1 MANVTKRIENDTLY
15 LELVGRVDTS
25 NADQIEQS
33 IQKIR
38 TENPTA
44 NCVLDAEKLEFI
56 SSAGLRIILRLLKE
70 LKQLKIINVNSEVYE
85 ILDMTGF
92 TDMLTVEKAFRKI
105 SIDGCELIARGGNG
119 AVYRYDAESIVKI
132 YHNGASLDEIRLEKE
147 LCRKVFIKGIN
158 TAIPYDVVKVGDS
171 YGSVAEMLSA
181 KSVAKIL
188 RTNPEKLDEC
198 MNIYT
203 DLLKKIH
210 STPVAVGEMPSM
222 KEIAVNWVEFLESY
236 LPKDLWTKLMDLVK
250 NISEPQF
257 MIHGDYHI
265 NNVMIQDG
273 EPLLID
279 MDTVA
284 YGHPIFEF
292 AAVYLGFVGYCETN
306 PSGVIDFYGVNYET
320 TTTLWKTLLEKYF
333 NGDKAKIQEVELK
346 AKVIGYAR
354 MLRRTIRRVGK
365 DTEEG
370 KLQIELCKKYLTELV
385 PLVDTLEF

>member
-1 MANVTKRIENDTLY
+1 MATVTKRIENDTLY
-15 LELVGRVDTS
+15 LELAGRVDTS

-33 IQKIR
+33 IQRIR
-38 TENPTA
+38 AESSAA
-44 NCVLDAEKLEFI
+44 NCIIDAEKLEFI

-70 LKQLKIINVNSEVYE
+70 LKQLKVINVNSDVYE

-105 SIDGCELIARGGNG
+105 SLDGCELIARGGNG
-119 AVYRYDAESIVKI
+119 AVYRYDAETIVKI
-132 YHNGASLDEIRLEKE
+132 YHNGASLDEIRQEKE

-188 RTNPEKLDEC
+188 KADIEKLDEC
-198 MNIYT
+198 MDIYT

-210 STPVAVGEMPSM
+210 SIPVSVGEMPSM
-222 KEIAVNWVEFLESY
+222 KEIAVNWFEFLESY
-236 LPKDLWTKLMDLVK
+236 LPTDLWTKLMDMIK
-250 NISEPQF
+250 KMPEPQF

-265 NNVMIQDG
+265 HNVMIQDG

-284 YGHPIFEF
+284 YGHPVFEF
-292 AAVYLGFVGYCETN
+292 AAVYLGYVGYCENN
-306 PSGVIDFYGVNYET
+306 PSGVLEFYGLPYET
-320 TTTLWKTLLEKYF
+320 TTKLWATLLEKYF
-333 NGDKAKIQEVELK
+333 NGDKAKMQEVELK
-346 AKVIGYAR
+346 AKIIGYAR
-354 MLRRTIRRVGK
+354 MLRRTVRRVGK

-370 KLQIELCKKYLTELV
+370 KGLIELCQKHLAELI
-385 PLVDTLEF
+385 PLVDSLDF

>member
-105 SIDGCELIARGGNG
+105 SLDGCELIARGGNG

-132 YHNGASLDEIRLEKE
+132 YHNGASLEEIRLEKE

-306 PSGVIDFYGVNYET
+306 PSGVIDFYGINYET

>member
-105 SIDGCELIARGGNG
+105 SLDGCELIARGGNG

-132 YHNGASLDEIRLEKE
+132 YHNGASLEEIRLEKE

>member
-1 MANVTKRIENDTLY
+1 MASVTKRIENDTLY
-15 LELVGRVDTS
+15 LELAGRVDTS
-25 NADQIEQS
+25 NAEQIEQS
-33 IQKIR
+33 IQRIR
-38 TENPTA
+38 GENPNA

-70 LKQLKIINVNSEVYE
+70 LKQLKVINVNSDVYE

-105 SIDGCELIARGGNG
+105 SLDGCELIARGGNG
-119 AVYRYDAESIVKI
+119 AVYRYDAETIVKI
-132 YHNGASLDEIRLEKE
+132 YHNGASLDEIRQEKE

-188 RTNPEKLDEC
+188 KADIEKLDEC
-198 MNIYT
+198 MDIYT

-210 STPVAVGEMPSM
+210 SIPVSVGEMPSM
-222 KEIAVNWVEFLESY
+222 KEIAVNWFEFLESY
-236 LPKDLWTKLMDLVK
+236 LPTDLWTKLMDMIK
-250 NISEPQF
+250 KMPEPQF

-265 NNVMIQDG
+265 HNVMIQDG

-284 YGHPIFEF
+284 YGHPVFEF
-292 AAVYLGFVGYCETN
+292 AAVYLGYVGYCENN
-306 PSGVIDFYGVNYET
+306 PSGVLEFYGLPYET
-320 TTTLWKTLLEKYF
+320 TTKLWATLLEKYF
-333 NGDKAKIQEVELK
+333 NGDKAKMQEVELK
-346 AKVIGYAR
+346 AKIIGYAR
-354 MLRRTIRRVGK
+354 MLRRTVRRVGK

-370 KLQIELCKKYLTELV
+370 KGLIELCQKHLAELI
-385 PLVDTLEF
+385 PLADSLDF

>member
-1 MANVTKRIENDTLY
+1 MASVTKRIGNDTLY
-15 LELVGRVDTS
+15 LELAGRVDTS
-25 NADQIEQS
+25 NADQVEQS
-33 IQKIR
+33 IQRIR
-38 TENPTA
+38 GENPTA
-44 NCVLDAEKLEFI
+44 NCVLDAENLEFI

-70 LKQLKIINVNSEVYE
+70 LKQLKVINVNSDVYE

-105 SIDGCELIARGGNG
+105 SLDGCELIARGGNG
-119 AVYRYDAESIVKI
+119 AVYRYDAETIVKI
-132 YHNGASLDEIRLEKE
+132 YHNGASLDEIRQEKE

-188 RTNPEKLDEC
+188 KADIEKLDEC
-198 MNIYT
+198 MDIYT

-210 STPVAVGEMPSM
+210 SIPVSVGEMPSM
-222 KEIAVNWVEFLESY
+222 KEIAVNWFEFLESY
-236 LPKDLWTKLMDLVK
+236 LPTDLWTKLMDMIK
-250 NISEPQF
+250 KMPEPQF

-265 NNVMIQDG
+265 HNVMIQDG

-284 YGHPIFEF
+284 YGHPVFEF
-292 AAVYLGFVGYCETN
+292 AAVYLGYVGYCENN
-306 PSGVIDFYGVNYET
+306 PSGVLEFYGLPYET
-320 TTTLWKTLLEKYF
+320 TTKLWATLLEKYF
-333 NGDKAKIQEVELK
+333 NGDKAKMQEVELK
-346 AKVIGYAR
+346 AKIIGYAR
-354 MLRRTIRRVGK
+354 MLRRTVRRVGK

-370 KLQIELCKKYLTELV
+370 KGLIELCQKHLAELI
-385 PLVDTLEF
+385 PLVDSLDF

>member
-1 MANVTKRIENDTLY
+1 MASVTKRIENDTLY
-15 LELVGRVDTS
+15 LELAGRVDTS

-33 IQKIR
+33 IQRIR
-38 TENPTA
+38 GENPNA
-44 NCVLDAEKLEFI
+44 NCIIDAEKLEFI

-70 LKQLKIINVNSEVYE
+70 LKQLKVINVNSDVYE

-105 SIDGCELIARGGNG
+105 SLDGCELIARGGNG
-119 AVYRYDAESIVKI
+119 AVYRYDAETIVKI
-132 YHNGASLDEIRLEKE
+132 YHNGASLDEIRQEKE

-188 RTNPEKLDEC
+188 KADIEKLDEC
-198 MNIYT
+198 MDIYT

-210 STPVAVGEMPSM
+210 SIPVSVGEMPSM
-222 KEIAVNWVEFLESY
+222 KEIAVNWFEFLESY
-236 LPKDLWTKLMDLVK
+236 LPTDLWTKLMDMIK
-250 NISEPQF
+250 KMPEPQF

-265 NNVMIQDG
+265 HNVMIQDG

-284 YGHPIFEF
+284 YGHPVFEF
-292 AAVYLGFVGYCETN
+292 AAVYLGYVGYCENN
-306 PSGVIDFYGVNYET
+306 PSGVLEFYGLPYET
-320 TTTLWKTLLEKYF
+320 TTKLWATLLEKYF
-333 NGDKAKIQEVELK
+333 NGDKAKMQEVELK
-346 AKVIGYAR
+346 AKIIGYAR
-354 MLRRTIRRVGK
+354 MLRRTVRRVGK

-370 KLQIELCKKYLTELV
+370 KGLIELCQKHLAELI
-385 PLVDTLEF
+385 PLVDSLDF

>member
-1 MANVTKRIENDTLY
+1 MASVTKRIENDTLY
-15 LELVGRVDTS
+15 LELAGRVDTS

-33 IQKIR
+33 IQRIR
-38 TENPTA
+38 GENPNA

-70 LKQLKIINVNSEVYE
+70 LKQLKVINVNSDVYE

-105 SIDGCELIARGGNG
+105 SLDGCELIARGGNG
-119 AVYRYDAESIVKI
+119 AVYRYDAETIVKI
-132 YHNGASLDEIRLEKE
+132 YHNGASLDEIRQEKE

-188 RTNPEKLDEC
+188 KADIEKLDEC
-198 MNIYT
+198 MDIYT

-210 STPVAVGEMPSM
+210 SIPVSVGEMPSM
-222 KEIAVNWVEFLESY
+222 KEIAVNWFEFLESY
-236 LPKDLWTKLMDLVK
+236 LPTDLWTKLMDMIK
-250 NISEPQF
+250 KMPEPQF

-265 NNVMIQDG
+265 HNVMIQDG

-284 YGHPIFEF
+284 YGHPVFEF
-292 AAVYLGFVGYCETN
+292 AAVYLGYVGYCENN
-306 PSGVIDFYGVNYET
+306 PSGVLEFYGLPYET
-320 TTTLWKTLLEKYF
+320 TTKLWATLLEKYF
-333 NGDKAKIQEVELK
+333 NGDKAKMQEVELK
-346 AKVIGYAR
+346 AKIIGYAR
-354 MLRRTIRRVGK
+354 MLRRTVRRVGK

-370 KLQIELCKKYLTELV
+370 KGLIELCQKHLAELI
-385 PLVDTLEF
+385 PLVDSLDF

>member
-1 MANVTKRIENDTLY
+1 MASVTKRIDNDTLY
-15 LELVGRVDTS
+15 LELAGRVDTS

-33 IQKIR
+33 IQRIR
-38 TENPTA
+38 AESSAA
-44 NCVLDAEKLEFI
+44 NCIIDAEKLEFI

-132 YHNGASLDEIRLEKE
+132 YHNGASLEEIRLEKE

>member
-1 MANVTKRIENDTLY
+1 MATVTKRIENDTLY
-15 LELVGRVDTS
+15 LELAGRVDTS

-33 IQKIR
+33 IQRIR
-38 TENPTA
+38 GENPTA

-70 LKQLKIINVNSEVYE
+70 LKQLKIINVNSDVYE

-105 SIDGCELIARGGNG
+105 SLDGCELIARGGNG
-119 AVYRYDAESIVKI
+119 AVYRYDAETIVKI
-132 YHNGASLDEIRLEKE
+132 YHNGASLDEIRQEKE

-188 RTNPEKLDEC
+188 KADIEKLDEC
-198 MNIYT
+198 MDIYT

-210 STPVAVGEMPSM
+210 SIPVSVGEMPSM
-222 KEIAVNWVEFLESY
+222 KEIAVNWFEFLESY
-236 LPKDLWTKLMDLVK
+236 LPTDLWTKLMDMIK
-250 NISEPQF
+250 KMPEPQF

-265 NNVMIQDG
+265 HNVMIQDG

-284 YGHPIFEF
+284 YGHPVFEF
-292 AAVYLGFVGYCETN
+292 AAVYLGYVGYCENN
-306 PSGVIDFYGVNYET
+306 PSGVLEFYGLPYET
-320 TTTLWKTLLEKYF
+320 TTKLWATLLEKYF
-333 NGDKAKIQEVELK
+333 NGDKAKMQEVELK
-346 AKVIGYAR
+346 AKIIGYAR
-354 MLRRTIRRVGK
+354 MLRRTVRRVGK

-370 KLQIELCKKYLTELV
+370 KGLIELCQKHLAELI
-385 PLVDTLEF
+385 PLVDSLDF

>member
-1 MANVTKRIENDTLY
+1 MASVTKRIDNDTLY
-15 LELVGRVDTS
+15 LELAGRVDTS

-33 IQKIR
+33 IQRIR
-38 TENPTA
+38 AESSAA
-44 NCVLDAEKLEFI
+44 NCIIDAEKLEFI

-70 LKQLKIINVNSEVYE
+70 LKQLKVINVNSDVYE

-105 SIDGCELIARGGNG
+105 SLDGCELIARGGNG
-119 AVYRYDAESIVKI
+119 AVYRYDAETIVKI
-132 YHNGASLDEIRLEKE
+132 YHNGASLDEIRQEKE

-158 TAIPYDVVKVGDS
+158 TAIPYDVVKIGDS

-188 RTNPEKLDEC
+188 KADIEKLDEC
-198 MNIYT
+198 MDIYT

-210 STPVAVGEMPSM
+210 STPVAPGEMPSM
-222 KEIAVNWVEFLESY
+222 KEIAVNWFEFLESY
-236 LPKDLWTKLMDLVK
+236 LPTDLWTKLMDMIK
-250 NISEPQF
+250 KMPEPQF

-265 NNVMIQDG
+265 HNVMIQDD

-284 YGHPIFEF
+284 YGHPVFEF
-292 AAVYLGFVGYCETN
+292 AAVYLGYVGYCENN
-306 PSGVIDFYGVNYET
+306 PSGVLEFYGLPYET
-320 TTTLWKTLLEKYF
+320 TTKLWATLLEKYF
-333 NGDKAKIQEVELK
+333 NGDKAKMQEVELK
-346 AKVIGYAR
+346 AKIIGYAR
-354 MLRRTIRRVGK
+354 MLRRTVRRVGK

-370 KLQIELCKKYLTELV
+370 KGLIELCQKHLAELI
-385 PLVDTLEF
+385 PLVDSLDF

>member
-15 LELVGRVDTS
+15 LELVGRIDTS

-105 SIDGCELIARGGNG
+105 SLDGCELIARGGNG

-132 YHNGASLDEIRLEKE
+132 YHNGASLEEIRLEKE

>member
-1 MANVTKRIENDTLY
+1 MASVTKRIENDTLY
-15 LELVGRVDTS
+15 LELAGRVDTS
-25 NADQIEQS
+25 NAEQIEQS
-33 IQKIR
+33 IQRIR
-38 TENPTA
+38 GENPNA

-70 LKQLKIINVNSEVYE
+70 LKQLKVINVNSDVYE

-105 SIDGCELIARGGNG
+105 SLDGCELIARGGNG
-119 AVYRYDAESIVKI
+119 AVYRYDAETIVKI
-132 YHNGASLDEIRLEKE
+132 YHNGASLDEIRQEKE

-188 RTNPEKLDEC
+188 KADIEKLDEC
-198 MNIYT
+198 MDIYT

-210 STPVAVGEMPSM
+210 SIPVSVGEMPSM
-222 KEIAVNWVEFLESY
+222 KEIAVNWFEFLESY
-236 LPKDLWTKLMDLVK
+236 LPTDLWTKLMDMIK
-250 NISEPQF
+250 KMPEPQF

-265 NNVMIQDG
+265 HNVMIQDG

-284 YGHPIFEF
+284 YGHPVFEF
-292 AAVYLGFVGYCETN
+292 AAVYLGYVGYCENN
-306 PSGVIDFYGVNYET
+306 PSGVLEFYGLPYET
-320 TTTLWKTLLEKYF
+320 TTKLWATLLEKYF
-333 NGDKAKIQEVELK
+333 NGDKAKMQEVELK
-346 AKVIGYAR
+346 AKIIGYAR
-354 MLRRTIRRVGK
+354 MLRRTVRRVGK

-370 KLQIELCKKYLTELV
+370 KGLIELCQKHLAELI
-385 PLVDTLEF
+385 PLVDSLDF

>member
-15 LELVGRVDTS
+15 LELVGRIDTS

-188 RTNPEKLDEC
+188 KTNPEKLDEC

>member
-1 MANVTKRIENDTLY
+1 MATVTKRIENDTLY
-15 LELVGRVDTS
+15 LELAGRVDTS

-33 IQKIR
+33 IQRIR
-38 TENPTA
+38 GENPTA

-70 LKQLKIINVNSEVYE
+70 LKQLKVINVNSDVYE

-105 SIDGCELIARGGNG
+105 SLDGCELIARGGNG
-119 AVYRYDAESIVKI
+119 AVYRYDAETIVKI
-132 YHNGASLDEIRLEKE
+132 YHNGASLDEIRQEKE

-188 RTNPEKLDEC
+188 KADIEKLDEC
-198 MNIYT
+198 MDIYT

-210 STPVAVGEMPSM
+210 SIPVSVGEMPSM
-222 KEIAVNWVEFLESY
+222 KEIAVNWFEFLESY
-236 LPKDLWTKLMDLVK
+236 LPTDLWTKLMDMIK
-250 NISEPQF
+250 KMPEPQF

-265 NNVMIQDG
+265 HNVMIQDG

-284 YGHPIFEF
+284 YGHPVFEF
-292 AAVYLGFVGYCETN
+292 AAVYLGYVGYCENN
-306 PSGVIDFYGVNYET
+306 PSGVLEFYGLPYET
-320 TTTLWKTLLEKYF
+320 TTKLWATLLEKYF
-333 NGDKAKIQEVELK
+333 NGDKAKMQEVELK
-346 AKVIGYAR
+346 AKIIGYAR
-354 MLRRTIRRVGK
+354 MLRRTVRRVGK

-370 KLQIELCKKYLTELV
+370 KGLIELCQKHLAELI
-385 PLVDTLEF
+385 PLVDSLDF

>member
-1 MANVTKRIENDTLY
+1 MASVTKRIDNDTLY
-15 LELVGRVDTS
+15 LELAGRVDTS

-33 IQKIR
+33 IQRIR
-38 TENPTA
+38 GENPNA
-44 NCVLDAEKLEFI
+44 NCIIDAEKLEFI

-70 LKQLKIINVNSEVYE
+70 LKQLKVINVNSDVYE

-105 SIDGCELIARGGNG
+105 SLDGCELIARGGNG
-119 AVYRYDAESIVKI
+119 AVYRYDAETIVKI
-132 YHNGASLDEIRLEKE
+132 YHNGASLDEIRQEKE

-171 YGSVAEMLSA
+171 YGSVAEMLIA

-188 RTNPEKLDEC
+188 KADIEKLDEC
-198 MNIYT
+198 MDIYT

-210 STPVAVGEMPSM
+210 SIPVSVGEMPSM
-222 KEIAVNWVEFLESY
+222 KEIAVNWFEFLESY
-236 LPKDLWTKLMDLVK
+236 LPTDLWTKLMDMIRK
-250 NISEPQF
+250 MPEPQF

-265 NNVMIQDG
+265 HNVMIQDD

-284 YGHPIFEF
+284 YGHPVFEF
-292 AAVYLGFVGYCETN
+292 AAVYLGYVGYCENN
-306 PSGVIDFYGVNYET
+306 PSGVLEFYGLPYET
-320 TTTLWKTLLEKYF
+320 TTKLWSTLLEKYF
-333 NGDKAKIQEVELK
+333 NGDKAKMQEVELK
-346 AKVIGYAR
+346 AKIIGYAR
-354 MLRRTIRRVGK
+354 MLRRTVRRVGK

-370 KLQIELCKKYLTELV
+370 KGLIELCQKHLAELI
-385 PLVDTLEF
+385 PLVDSLDF

>member
-1 MANVTKRIENDTLY
+1 MASVTKRIENDTLY
-15 LELVGRVDTS
+15 LELIGRVDTS

-33 IQKIR
+33 IQRIR
-38 TENPTA
+38 GENPNA
-44 NCVLDAEKLEFI
+44 NCIIDAEKLEFI

-70 LKQLKIINVNSEVYE
+70 LKQLKVINVNSDVYE

-105 SIDGCELIARGGNG
+105 SLDGCELIARGGNG
-119 AVYRYDAESIVKI
+119 AVYRYDAETIVKI
-132 YHNGASLDEIRLEKE
+132 YHNGASLDEIRQEKE

-158 TAIPYDVVKVGDS
+158 TAIPYDVVKIGDS

-188 RTNPEKLDEC
+188 KSNPEKLDEC
-198 MNIYT
+198 MDIYT

-210 STPVAVGEMPSM
+210 STPVASGEMPSM
-222 KEIAVNWVEFLESY
+222 KEIAVNWVQFLESY
-236 LPKDLWTKLMDLVK
+236 LPTDLWTKLMDMMK
-250 NISEPQF
+250 KMPEPQF

-265 NNVMIQDG
+265 HNVMIQDD

-284 YGHPIFEF
+284 YGHPVFEF
-292 AAVYLGFVGYCETN
+292 AAVYLGYVGYCENN
-306 PSGVIDFYGVNYET
+306 PSGVLEFYGLPYET
-320 TTTLWKTLLEKYF
+320 TTKLWATLLEKYF
-333 NGDKAKIQEVELK
+333 NGDKAKMQEVELK
-346 AKVIGYAR
+346 AKIIGYAR
-354 MLRRTIRRVGK
+354 MLRRTVRRVGK

-370 KLQIELCKKYLTELV
+370 KGLIELCQKHLAELI
-385 PLVDTLEF
+385 PLVDSLDF

>member
-15 LELVGRVDTS
+15 LELVGRIDTS

-132 YHNGASLDEIRLEKE
+132 YHNGASLEEIRLEKE

>member
-1 MANVTKRIENDTLY
+1 MASVTKRIDNDTLY
-15 LELVGRVDTS
+15 LELAGRVDTS

-33 IQKIR
+33 IQRIR
-38 TENPTA
+38 AESSAA
-44 NCVLDAEKLEFI
+44 NCIIDAEKLEFI

-70 LKQLKIINVNSEVYE
+70 LKQLKVINVNSDVYE

-105 SIDGCELIARGGNG
+105 SLDGCELIARGGNG
-119 AVYRYDAESIVKI
+119 AVYRYDAETIVKI
-132 YHNGASLDEIRLEKE
+132 YHNGASLDEIRQEKE

-158 TAIPYDVVKVGDS
+158 TAIPYDVVKIGDS

-188 RTNPEKLDEC
+188 KADIEKLDEC
-198 MNIYT
+198 MDIYT

-210 STPVAVGEMPSM
+210 SIPVSVGEMPSM
-222 KEIAVNWVEFLESY
+222 KEIAVNWFEFLESY
-236 LPKDLWTKLMDLVK
+236 LPTDLWTKLMDMIK
-250 NISEPQF
+250 KMPEPQF

-265 NNVMIQDG
+265 HNVMIQDG

-284 YGHPIFEF
+284 YGHPVFEF
-292 AAVYLGFVGYCETN
+292 AAVYLGYVGYCENN
-306 PSGVIDFYGVNYET
+306 PSGVLEFYGLPYET
-320 TTTLWKTLLEKYF
+320 TTKLWATLLEKYF
-333 NGDKAKIQEVELK
+333 NGDKAKMQEVELK
-346 AKVIGYAR
+346 AKIIGYAR
-354 MLRRTIRRVGK
+354 MLRRTVRRVGK

-370 KLQIELCKKYLTELV
+370 KGLIELCQKHLAELI
-385 PLVDTLEF
+385 PLVDSLDF

>member
-15 LELVGRVDTS
+15 LELVGRIDTS

-105 SIDGCELIARGGNG
+105 SLDGCELIARGGNG

-132 YHNGASLDEIRLEKE
+132 YHNGASLEEIRLEKE

-188 RTNPEKLDEC
+188 RTNLEKLDEC

-306 PSGVIDFYGVNYET
+306 PSGVIDFYGVDYET

>member
-132 YHNGASLDEIRLEKE
+132 YHNGASLEEIRLEKE

-188 RTNPEKLDEC
+188 KTNPEKLDEC

-306 PSGVIDFYGVNYET
+306 PSGVIDFYGVKYET

>member
-132 YHNGASLDEIRLEKE
+132 YHNGASLEEIRLEKE

-385 PLVDTLEF
+385 PIVDTLEF

>member
-1 MANVTKRIENDTLY
+1 MANVTNRIENDTLY
-15 LELVGRVDTS
+15 LELVGRIDTS

-236 LPKDLWTKLMDLVK
+236 LPKDLWTKLMDLMK

>member
-1 MANVTKRIENDTLY
+1 MASVTKRIENDTLY
-15 LELVGRVDTS
+15 LELAGRVDTS
-25 NADQIEQS
+25 NADQVEQS
-33 IQKIR
+33 IQRIR
-38 TENPTA
+38 GENPTA
-44 NCVLDAEKLEFI
+44 NCVLDAENLEFI

-70 LKQLKIINVNSEVYE
+70 LKQLKVINVNSDVYE

-105 SIDGCELIARGGNG
+105 SLDGCELIARGGNG
-119 AVYRYDAESIVKI
+119 AVYRYDAETIVKI
-132 YHNGASLDEIRLEKE
+132 YHNGASLDEIRQEKE

-188 RTNPEKLDEC
+188 KADIEKLDEC
-198 MNIYT
+198 MDIYT

-210 STPVAVGEMPSM
+210 SIPVSVGEMPSM
-222 KEIAVNWVEFLESY
+222 KEIAVNWFEFLESY
-236 LPKDLWTKLMDLVK
+236 LPTDLWTKLMDMIK
-250 NISEPQF
+250 KMPEPQF

-265 NNVMIQDG
+265 HNVMIQDG

-284 YGHPIFEF
+284 YGHPVFEF
-292 AAVYLGFVGYCETN
+292 AAVYLGYVGYCENN
-306 PSGVIDFYGVNYET
+306 PSGVLEFYGLPYET
-320 TTTLWKTLLEKYF
+320 TTKLWATLLEKYF
-333 NGDKAKIQEVELK
+333 NGDKAKMQEVELK
-346 AKVIGYAR
+346 AKIIGYAR
-354 MLRRTIRRVGK
+354 MLRRTVRRVGK

-370 KLQIELCKKYLTELV
+370 KGLIELCQKHLAELI
-385 PLVDTLEF
+385 PLVDSLDF

>member
-1 MANVTKRIENDTLY
+1 MASVTKRIENDTLY
-15 LELVGRVDTS
+15 LELIGRIDTS
-25 NADQIEQS
+25 NADKIEQS
-33 IQKIR
+33 IQQIR
-38 TENPTA
+38 TEFPAA

-105 SIDGCELIARGGNG
+105 SLDGCELIARGGNG

-132 YHNGASLDEIRLEKE
+132 YHNGASLEEIRLEKE

-188 RTNPEKLDEC
+188 KTNPEKLDEC

-306 PSGVIDFYGVNYET
+306 PSGVIDFYGVDYET

>member
-1 MANVTKRIENDTLY
+1 MASVTKRIENDTLY
-15 LELVGRVDTS
+15 LELIGRVDTS

-33 IQKIR
+33 IQRIR
-38 TENPTA
+38 GENPNA
-44 NCVLDAEKLEFI
+44 NCIIDAEKLEFI

-70 LKQLKIINVNSEVYE
+70 LKQLKVINVNSEVYE

-105 SIDGCELIARGGNG
+105 SLDGCELIARGGNG
-119 AVYRYDAESIVKI
+119 AVYRYDAETIVKI
-132 YHNGASLDEIRLEKE
+132 YHNGASLDEIRQEKE

-158 TAIPYDVVKVGDS
+158 TAIPYDVVKIGDS

-188 RTNPEKLDEC
+188 KSNPEKLDEC
-198 MNIYT
+198 MDIYT

-210 STPVAVGEMPSM
+210 STPVAPGEMPSM
-222 KEIAVNWVEFLESY
+222 KEIAVNWVQFLESY
-236 LPKDLWTKLMDLVK
+236 LPTDLWTKLMDMMK
-250 NISEPQF
+250 KMPEPQF

-265 NNVMIQDG
+265 HNVMIQDD

-284 YGHPIFEF
+284 YGHPVFEF
-292 AAVYLGFVGYCETN
+292 AAVYLGYVGYCENN
-306 PSGVIDFYGVNYET
+306 PSGVLEFYGLPYET
-320 TTTLWKTLLEKYF
+320 TTKLWATLLEKYF
-333 NGDKAKIQEVELK
+333 NGDKAKMQEVELK
-346 AKVIGYAR
+346 AKIIGYAR
-354 MLRRTIRRVGK
+354 MLRRTVRRVGK

-370 KLQIELCKKYLTELV
+370 KGLIELCQKHLAELI
-385 PLVDTLEF
+385 PLVDSLDF

>member
-1 MANVTKRIENDTLY
+1 MASVTKRIDNDTLY
-15 LELVGRVDTS
+15 LELAGRVDTS

-33 IQKIR
+33 IQRIR
-38 TENPTA
+38 GENPNA

-70 LKQLKIINVNSEVYE
+70 LKQLKVINVNSDVYE

-105 SIDGCELIARGGNG
+105 SLDGCELIARGGNG
-119 AVYRYDAESIVKI
+119 AVYRYDAETIVKI
-132 YHNGASLDEIRLEKE
+132 YHNGASLDEIRQEKE

-158 TAIPYDVVKVGDS
+158 TAIPYDVVKIGDS

-188 RTNPEKLDEC
+188 KADIEKLDEC
-198 MNIYT
+198 MDIYT

-210 STPVAVGEMPSM
+210 SIPVSVGEMPSM
-222 KEIAVNWVEFLESY
+222 KEIAVNWFEFLESY
-236 LPKDLWTKLMDLVK
+236 LPTDLWTKLMDMIRK
-250 NISEPQF
+250 MPEPQF

-265 NNVMIQDG
+265 HNVMIQDD

-284 YGHPIFEF
+284 YGHPVFEF
-292 AAVYLGFVGYCETN
+292 AAVYLGYVGYCENN
-306 PSGVIDFYGVNYET
+306 PSGVLEFYGLPYET
-320 TTTLWKTLLEKYF
+320 TTKLWATLLEKYF
-333 NGDKAKIQEVELK
+333 NGDKAKMQEVELK
-346 AKVIGYAR
+346 AKIIGYAR
-354 MLRRTIRRVGK
+354 MLRRTVRRVGK

-370 KLQIELCKKYLTELV
+370 KGLIELCQKHLAELI
-385 PLVDTLEF
+385 PLVDSLDF

>member
-1 MANVTKRIENDTLY
+1 MASVTKRIENDTLY
-15 LELVGRVDTS
+15 LELAGRVDTS
-25 NADQIEQS
+25 NADQVEQS
-33 IQKIR
+33 IQRIR
-38 TENPTA
+38 GENPTA

-70 LKQLKIINVNSEVYE
+70 LKQLKIINVNSDVYE

-105 SIDGCELIARGGNG
+105 SLDGCELIARGGNG
-119 AVYRYDAESIVKI
+119 AVYRYDAETIVKI
-132 YHNGASLDEIRLEKE
+132 YHNGASLDEIRQEKE

-188 RTNPEKLDEC
+188 KADIEKLDEC
-198 MNIYT
+198 MDIYT

-210 STPVAVGEMPSM
+210 SIPVSVGEMPSM
-222 KEIAVNWVEFLESY
+222 KEIAVNWFEFLESY
-236 LPKDLWTKLMDLVK
+236 LPTDLWTKLMDMIK
-250 NISEPQF
+250 KMPEPQF

-265 NNVMIQDG
+265 HNVMIQDG

-284 YGHPIFEF
+284 YGHPVFEF
-292 AAVYLGFVGYCETN
+292 AAVYLGYVGYCENN
-306 PSGVIDFYGVNYET
+306 PSGVLEFYGLPYET
-320 TTTLWKTLLEKYF
+320 TTKLWATLLEKYF
-333 NGDKAKIQEVELK
+333 NGDKAKMQEVELK
-346 AKVIGYAR
+346 AKIIGYAR
-354 MLRRTIRRVGK
+354 MLRRTVRRVGK

-370 KLQIELCKKYLTELV
+370 KGLIELCQKHLAELI
-385 PLVDTLEF
+385 PLVDSLDF

>member
-1 MANVTKRIENDTLY
+1 MASVTKRIENDTLY
-15 LELVGRVDTS
+15 LELAGRVDTS
-25 NADQIEQS
+25 NADQVEQS
-33 IQKIR
+33 IQRIR
-38 TENPTA
+38 GENPNA
-44 NCVLDAEKLEFI
+44 NCIIDAEKLEFI

-70 LKQLKIINVNSEVYE
+70 LKQLKVINVNSDVYE

-105 SIDGCELIARGGNG
+105 SLDGCELIARGGNG
-119 AVYRYDAESIVKI
+119 AVYRYDAETIVKI
-132 YHNGASLDEIRLEKE
+132 YHNGASLDEIRQEKE

-188 RTNPEKLDEC
+188 KADIEKLDEC
-198 MNIYT
+198 MDIYT

-210 STPVAVGEMPSM
+210 SIPVSVGEMPSM
-222 KEIAVNWVEFLESY
+222 KEIAVNWFEFLESY
-236 LPKDLWTKLMDLVK
+236 LPTDLWTKLMDMIK
-250 NISEPQF
+250 KMPEPQF

-265 NNVMIQDG
+265 HNVMIQDG

-284 YGHPIFEF
+284 YGHPVFEF
-292 AAVYLGFVGYCETN
+292 AAVYLGYVGYCENN
-306 PSGVIDFYGVNYET
+306 PSGVLEFYGLPYET
-320 TTTLWKTLLEKYF
+320 TTKLWATLLEKYF
-333 NGDKAKIQEVELK
+333 NGDKAKMQEVELK
-346 AKVIGYAR
+346 AKIIGYAR
-354 MLRRTIRRVGK
+354 MLRRTVRRVGK

-370 KLQIELCKKYLTELV
+370 KGLIELCQKHLAELI
-385 PLVDTLEF
+385 PLVDSLDF

>member
-15 LELVGRVDTS
+15 LELVGRIDTS

-105 SIDGCELIARGGNG
+105 SLDGCELIARGGNG

-132 YHNGASLDEIRLEKE
+132 YHNGASLEEIRLEKE

-306 PSGVIDFYGVNYET
+306 PSGVIDFYGVDYET

>member
-1 MANVTKRIENDTLY
+1 MASVTKRIENDTLY
-15 LELVGRVDTS
+15 LELAGRVDTS
-25 NADQIEQS
+25 NADQVEQS
-33 IQKIR
+33 IQRIR
-38 TENPTA
+38 GENPNA

-70 LKQLKIINVNSEVYE
+70 LKQLKVINVNSDVYE

-105 SIDGCELIARGGNG
+105 SLDGCELIARGGNG
-119 AVYRYDAESIVKI
+119 AVYRYDAETIVKI
-132 YHNGASLDEIRLEKE
+132 YHNGASLDEIRQEKE

-188 RTNPEKLDEC
+188 KADIEKLDEC
-198 MNIYT
+198 MDIYT

-210 STPVAVGEMPSM
+210 SIPVSVGEMPSM
-222 KEIAVNWVEFLESY
+222 KEIAVNWFEFLESY
-236 LPKDLWTKLMDLVK
+236 LPTDLWTKLMDMIK
-250 NISEPQF
+250 KMPEPQF

-265 NNVMIQDG
+265 HNVMIQDG

-284 YGHPIFEF
+284 YGHPVFEF
-292 AAVYLGFVGYCETN
+292 AAVYLGYVGYCENN
-306 PSGVIDFYGVNYET
+306 PSGVLEFYGLPYET
-320 TTTLWKTLLEKYF
+320 TTKLWATLLEKYF
-333 NGDKAKIQEVELK
+333 NGDKAKMQEVELK
-346 AKVIGYAR
+346 AKIIGYAR
-354 MLRRTIRRVGK
+354 MLRRTVRRVGK

-370 KLQIELCKKYLTELV
+370 KGLIELCQKHLAELI
-385 PLVDTLEF
+385 PLVDSLDF

>member
-1 MANVTKRIENDTLY
+1 MASVTKRIENDTLY
-15 LELVGRVDTS
+15 LELAGRVDTS
-25 NADQIEQS
+25 NAEQIEQS
-33 IQKIR
+33 IQRIR
-38 TENPTA
+38 GENPNA

-70 LKQLKIINVNSEVYE
+70 LKQLKVINVNSDVYE

-105 SIDGCELIARGGNG
+105 SLDGCELIARGGNG
-119 AVYRYDAESIVKI
+119 AVYRYDAETIVKI
-132 YHNGASLDEIRLEKE
+132 YHNGASLDEIRQEKE

-188 RTNPEKLDEC
+188 KADIEKLDEC
-198 MNIYT
+198 MDIYT

-210 STPVAVGEMPSM
+210 SIPVSVGEMPSM
-222 KEIAVNWVEFLESY
+222 KEIAVNWFEFLESY
-236 LPKDLWTKLMDLVK
+236 LPTDLWTKLMDMIK
-250 NISEPQF
+250 KMPEPQF

-265 NNVMIQDG
+265 HNVMIQDG

-284 YGHPIFEF
+284 YGHPVFEF
-292 AAVYLGFVGYCETN
+292 AAVYLGYVGYCENN
-306 PSGVIDFYGVNYET
+306 PSGVLEFYGLPYET
-320 TTTLWKTLLEKYF
+320 TTKLWATLLEKYF
-333 NGDKAKIQEVELK
+333 NGDKAKI
-346 AKVIGYAR
+346 IGYAR
-354 MLRRTIRRVGK
+354 MLRRTVRRVGK

-370 KLQIELCKKYLTELV
+370 KGLIELCQKHLAELI
-385 PLVDTLEF
+385 PLVDSLDF

>member
-132 YHNGASLDEIRLEKE
+132 YHNGASLEEIRLEKE

>member
-15 LELVGRVDTS
+15 LELVGRIDTS

-132 YHNGASLDEIRLEKE
+132 YHNGASLEEIRLEKE

-188 RTNPEKLDEC
+188 KTNPEKLDEC

>member
-1 MANVTKRIENDTLY
+1 MASVTKRIENDTLY
-15 LELVGRVDTS
+15 LELIGRVDTS

-33 IQKIR
+33 IQRIR
-38 TENPTA
+38 AESSAA
-44 NCVLDAEKLEFI
+44 NCIIDAEKLEFI

-70 LKQLKIINVNSEVYE
+70 LKQLKVINVNSEVYE

-105 SIDGCELIARGGNG
+105 SLDGCELIARGGNG
-119 AVYRYDAESIVKI
+119 AVYRYDAETIVKI
-132 YHNGASLDEIRLEKE
+132 YHNGASLDEIRQEKE

-188 RTNPEKLDEC
+188 KSNPEKLDEC
-198 MNIYT
+198 MDIYT

-210 STPVAVGEMPSM
+210 STPVAPGEMPSM
-222 KEIAVNWVEFLESY
+222 KEIAVNWFEFLESY
-236 LPKDLWTKLMDLVK
+236 LPTDLWTKLMDMIK
-250 NISEPQF
+250 KMPEPQF

-265 NNVMIQDG
+265 HNVMIQDD

-284 YGHPIFEF
+284 YGHPVFEF
-292 AAVYLGFVGYCETN
+292 AAVYLGYVGYCENN
-306 PSGVIDFYGVNYET
+306 PSGVLEFYGLPYEIT
-320 TTTLWKTLLEKYF
+320 TKLWATLLEKYF
-333 NGDKAKIQEVELK
+333 NGDKAKMQEVELK
-346 AKVIGYAR
+346 AKIIGYAR
-354 MLRRTIRRVGK
+354 MLRRTVRRGGK

-370 KLQIELCKKYLTELV
+370 KGLIELGQKHLAELI
-385 PLVDTLEF
+385 PLVDSLDF